1 MTKTDLVNTAI
12 LAGAFLSLFGLA
24 ETLYHYFNTKVEI
37 TRKIVHFGTGILTLL
52 FPLMLDNHWLVL
64 ALCGSFAVILIIS
77 MRYNFLKSV
86 NAIDRKSVGS
96 IAYPI
101 AVYGCY
107 LAYIY
112 FNYQYAY
119 FYIPVLILAIC
130 DPIAAL
136 AGKRWPLGR
145 YNIGNSSKTLMGS
158 GMFFLS
164 AFIVIVLLSVMEH
177 NMTRIVM
184 RGLIIAL
191 FSTVSEAISGRGYD
205 NITIPVSVLASLIVI
220 DQLT

>member
-1 MTKTDLVNTAI
+1 MTKTELLNTAI
-12 LAGAFLSLFGLA
+12 LSGAFLSLFALA
-24 ETLYHYFNTKVEI
+24 ETLYHYFNAKVEI

-52 FPLMLDNHWLVL
+52 FPLLLDNHWLVL
-64 ALCGSFAVILIIS
+64 ALCGSFAVILLIS
-77 MRYNFLKSV
+77 MRFNFLKSV

-96 IAYPI
+96 IAYPV

-107 LAYIY
+107 LAYNY
-112 FNYQYAY
+112 FEHQYAY
-119 FYIPVLILAIC
+119 FYIPVLILAVC

-136 AGKRWPLGR
+136 AGKKWPLGK
-145 YNIGNSSKTLMGS
+145 YNIRNSSKTLMGS

-164 AFIVIVLLSVMEH
+164 AFIVIVVLSLMEH
-177 NMTRIVM
+177 TMTRIVM

-191 FSTVSEAISGRGYD
+191 FSTVSEAVSGRGYD
-205 NITIPVSVLASLIVI
+205 NITIPVSVLSSLIVI

>member
-1 MTKTDLVNTAI
+1 MTKTELLNTAI
-12 LAGAFLSLFGLA
+12 LSGAFLSLFALA
-24 ETLYHYFNTKVEI
+24 ETLYHYFNAKVEI

-52 FPLMLDNHWLVL
+52 FPLLLDNHWLVL
-64 ALCGSFAVILIIS
+64 ALCGSFAVILLIS
-77 MRYNFLKSV
+77 MRFNFLKSV

-96 IAYPI
+96 IAYPV

-107 LAYIY
+107 LAYNY
-112 FNYQYAY
+112 FEHQYAY
-119 FYIPVLILAIC
+119 FYIPVLILAVC

-136 AGKRWPLGR
+136 AGKKWPLGK
-145 YNIGNSSKTLMGS
+145 YNIRNSSKTLMGS

-164 AFIVIVLLSVMEH
+164 AFIVIVVLSLMEH
-177 NMTRIVM
+177 TMTRIVM

-191 FSTVSEAISGRGYD
+191 FSTVSEAVSGRGYD